1 MNVVSMLE
9 QEKIVAVLRRLP
21 SDTFLDVVRAL
32 VDGGVRAIEVTM
44 DAPDGAD
51 LIRRTREALGD
62 HVLLGAGTVFTRDQ
76 MRVAKEAG
84 ASFFVSPHLDPDL
97 LEAAQEWGVPMVP
110 GVLTPTEVA
119 AALRHGAQAVK
130 IFPGSLVGPGYLRDL
145 RGPFKDLKAMVTG
158 GVTEDNARAFL
169 DAGAVAVGVG
179 SSLFPK
185 ADLEARDYAS
195 IAKRAERL
203 VRLVRG

>member
-44 DAPDGAD
+44 DAPEGAA

-62 HVLLGAGTVFTRDQ
+62 DVMLGAGTVFTREQ
-76 MRVAKEAG
+76 MRAAKEAG
-84 ASFFVSPHLDPDL
+84 ASFFVSPYLDPGL

-130 IFPGSLVGPGYLRDL
+130 IFPGSLVGPSYLRDL

-158 GVTEDNARAFL
+158 GVSEDNARAFL

-185 ADLEARDYAS
+185 ADLDARDYAS

-203 VRLVRG
+203 ARLVRG

>member
-62 HVLLGAGTVFTRDQ
+62 DVMLGAGTVFTREQ
-76 MRVAKEAG
+76 MRAAKEAG

-119 AALRHGAQAVK
+119 AAHRHGAQAVK

-158 GVTEDNARAFL
+158 GVSEDNARAFL

>member
-76 MRVAKEAG
+76 MRAAKEAG

>member
-1 MNVVSMLE
+1 MNLVSMLE

-44 DAPDGAD
+44 DAPDGAE

-62 HVLLGAGTVFTRDQ
+62 RVLLGAGTVFTRDQ
-76 MRVAKEAG
+76 MQAAKEAG

-97 LEAAQEWGVPMVP
+97 MKAAKEWGVPMVP

-158 GVTEDNARAFL
+158 GVSEDNARAFL

-185 ADLEARDYAS
+185 SDIEARDYAS

-203 VRLVRG
+203 TRLVRG

>member
-9 QEKIVAVLRRLP
+9 QEKVVAVLRRLP

-62 HVLLGAGTVFTRDQ
+62 HVLLGAGTVFTREQ
-76 MRVAKEAG
+76 MRAAKEAG

-97 LEAAQEWGVPMVP
+97 LEAAPEWGVPMVP

-158 GVTEDNARAFL
+158 GVGEDNARAFL

-195 IAKRAERL
+195 ISKRAERL

>member
-9 QEKIVAVLRRLP
+9 QEKVVAVLRRLP

-62 HVLLGAGTVFTRDQ
+62 HVLLGAGTVFTREQ
-76 MRVAKEAG
+76 MRAAKEAG
-84 ASFFVSPHLDPDL
+84 ASFFVSPHLDPGL

-158 GVTEDNARAFL
+158 GVSEDNARAFL

-203 VRLVRG
+203 VHLVRG